1 MNGII
6 EFKELTVRNFL
17 SSGNVTQ
24 LLHLNK
30 EHLTLVLGE
39 NIDLGGEGSGQRN
52 GVGKSL
58 ICNAISYA
66 FFGVALN
73 NIRKDNL
80 INLTNGK
87 NMLVSLSFSKNGID
101 YRIERGRK
109 PNVLKF
115 YVNNE
120 IQETKEVDESQGDMR
135 ETQKDLGDLLGMSH
149 DMFKHIVLLNTYTE
163 PFLSM
168 KANDQRAIIE
178 QLLGITLL
186 SEKAEVLKEQIRQTK
201 DILLQETAELDA
213 AKKSNEKIQQSIDAL
228 LANQQKWNTNHTAQL
243 EKIAKDIVELEGL
256 DIEQELAYHSDIK
269 LHDELTAQ
277 YKSLKKELGTLESAL
292 SQANKNVNKY
302 VKEIGSLDSKKCHA
316 CDQELHNDKH
326 AALLSLAENNL
337 VDAHKYYEKVSDE
350 IERINDEISDIGVIP
365 SRPKTYY
372 DSVEEALT
380 HQNNFQ
386 TFLSQLES
394 KSLESDPYQS
404 QIDQLR
410 NVAMQ
415 DINWDKINEYTEL
428 KDHQEFLLKLLTNRD
443 SFIRK
448 KIIDQNLSYL
458 NNRLSYYI
466 DKMGLPHMVVFQN
479 DLSVEITQYGQEL
492 DFHNLSRGEMTRVI
506 LSLSFAFRDVWQS
519 LYQSIN
525 LLFIDELADMGID
538 SAGLENLLAILK
550 KTARETHKSVWLISH
565 REELVS
571 RVDNILKVA
580 KQNGFTTFL
589 PGD

>member
-24 LLHLNK
+24 ILHLNK

-256 DIEQELAYHSDIK
+256 DIEQELAYHSAIK

-428 KDHQEFLLKLLTNRD
+428 KDHQEFLLKLLMNRD

>member
-1 MNGII
+1 
-6 EFKELTVRNFL
+6 
-17 SSGNVTQ
+17 
-24 LLHLNK
+24 
-30 EHLTLVLGE
+30 
-39 NIDLGGEGSGQRN
+39 
-52 GVGKSL
+52 
-58 ICNAISYA
+58 
-66 FFGVALN
+66 
-73 NIRKDNL
+73 
-80 INLTNGK
+80 
-87 NMLVSLSFSKNGID
+87 
-101 YRIERGRK
+101 
-109 PNVLKF
+109 
-115 YVNNE
+115 
-120 IQETKEVDESQGDMR
+120 
-135 ETQKDLGDLLGMSH
+135 
-149 DMFKHIVLLNTYTE
+149 
-163 PFLSM
+163 
-168 KANDQRAIIE
+168 
-178 QLLGITLL
+178 
-186 SEKAEVLKEQIRQTK
+186 
-201 DILLQETAELDA
+201 
-213 AKKSNEKIQQSIDAL
+213 
-228 LANQQKWNTNHTAQL
+228 
-243 EKIAKDIVELEGL
+243 
-256 DIEQELAYHSDIK
+256 
-269 LHDELTAQ
+269 
-277 YKSLKKELGTLESAL
+277 LESAL